1 MPIISMFYGI
11 KVYIY
16 VETSGKHK
24 VPHVHAYYGGNDI
37 AVDFQGNILDG
48 RFPRKQQAMLLA
60 WIAIHEDELKANYEL
75 LINNEPIFRID
86 PLK

>member
-16 VETSGKHK
+16 VETNEKHR
-24 VPHVHAYYGGNDI
+24 VPHVHAYYGEYDI

-48 RFPRKQQAMLLA
+48 SLPRKQQAMLIA
-60 WIAIHEDELKANYEL
+60 WIAIHEDELKANYDL